1 MHTAVEPIHVRDK
14 SRIGRRIVALL
25 EQQCRGLESAD
36 IRNRRILRA
45 EIPVSGLQA
54 LPWLC
59 GQSFGSRGYW
69 SDRENAFELA
79 GVGGADV
86 ITGDA
91 GLSYHGLM
99 ETLHARIAS
108 ARGNPRYFG
117 GLRFSGVGGE
127 DSAWDYFKAYRFILP
142 RFEVFAGN
150 GSTTFACNMLAGE
163 QIEIAEEAFSRLV
176 FTDTPSRPLPRP
188 VGRRDNPDRQGWR
201 YNIEAV
207 LRSLERNAYQKIV
220 LARKVTFEFAEGVD
234 PACLLR
240 VLKEKTGRC
249 FHFLFQPHRRAAF
262 VGASPESLYRR
273 DGRILTT
280 EAIAGSRPRGYSKDR
295 DRALKDE
302 LMANEKELREHAFV
316 VAGIGKSLDGLC
328 PSLVGDDS
336 PEVLRLSRCQHLIT
350 RFKGQLADGVKDADL
365 LAALHP
371 TPAVG
376 GYPTN
381 QAVSDI
387 LRLESFD
394 RGWYAGPVGWMS
406 KYGAQFAVGI
416 RSGLCDGSR
425 MHLFSGAGIVDGSV
439 PDREWDEVENKISD
453 FVNLLVGF

>member
-1 MHTAVEPIHVRDK
+1 
-14 SRIGRRIVALL
+14 
-25 EQQCRGLESAD
+25 
-36 IRNRRILRA
+36 
-45 EIPVSGLQA
+45 
-54 LPWLC
+54 
-59 GQSFGSRGYW
+59 
-69 SDRENAFELA
+69 
-79 GVGGADV
+79 
-86 ITGDA
+86 
-91 GLSYHGLM
+91 
-99 ETLHARIAS
+99 
-108 ARGNPRYFG
+108 
-117 GLRFSGVGGE
+117 
-127 DSAWDYFKAYRFILP
+127 
-142 RFEVFAGN
+142 
-150 GSTTFACNMLAGE
+150 
-163 QIEIAEEAFSRLV
+163 
-176 FTDTPSRPLPRP
+176 
-188 VGRRDNPDRQGWR
+188 
-201 YNIEAV
+201 V
-207 LRSLERNAYQKIV
+207 LRSLERKAYQKIV

-234 PACLLR
+234 PACLVR
-240 VLKEKTGRC
+240 ALKEKTGRC

-280 EAIAGSRPRGYSKDR
+280 EAIAGSRPRGYSKDG
-295 DRALKDE
+295 DRVLKDE
-302 LMANEKELREHAFV
+302 LMTNEKELREHAFV
-316 VAGIGKSLDGLC
+316 VTGIGKSLGGLC
-328 PSLVGDDS
+328 PSLVGDES
-336 PEVLRLSRCQHLIT
+336 PEVLRLPRCQHLIT

-381 QAVSDI
+381 QALSDI